1 MRLAMLDVFDALDQA
16 EVDPV
21 VLNARWDYL
30 ADKITANELDAT
42 IGKRQNEIL
51 WGDEYTVLAAV
62 VDDARSVHAHEL
74 LEDERV
80 TREEHAR
87 AEAKAAI
94 DEDLRVQQQRAEA
107 DSPTAASSDA
117 ELYGRIKQATLR
129 ARK

>member
-1 MRLAMLDVFDALDQA
+1 MLDVFDALDQA

-42 IGKRQNEIL
+42 IGKRQNEIP
-51 WGDEYTVLAAV
+51 WGDEYTMLAAV

-74 LEDERV
+74 PEDERV
-80 TREEHAR
+80 AHEEQAR
-87 AEAKAAI
+87 AEAKTAI
-94 DEDLRVQQQRAEA
+94 DEDLRVQQQRAKA
-107 DSPTAASSDA
+107 DPPTAASSEA
-117 ELYGRIKQATLR
+117 EMYERIKQATLN